1 MKLSLFLNSAC
12 LACVT
17 PSVRGWVSVSWCGL
31 ECVNKCQCESHP
43 TDVRVSAE
51 DYEVEA
57 LCCSREDTEAQ
68 GERRHLPP
76 VTP

>member
-1 MKLSLFLNSAC
+1 MSQ
-12 LACVT
+12 
-17 PSVRGWVSVSWCGL
+17 CGL

-43 TDVRVSAE
+43 TDVRVSTE
-51 DYEVEA
+51 DYKVQA